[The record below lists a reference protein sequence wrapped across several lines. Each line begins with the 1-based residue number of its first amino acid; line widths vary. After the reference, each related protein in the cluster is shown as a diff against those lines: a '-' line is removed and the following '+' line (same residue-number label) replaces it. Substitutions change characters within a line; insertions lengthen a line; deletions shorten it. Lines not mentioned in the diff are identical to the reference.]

1 MTAVYAPIN
10 NGGGL
15 DVVVVT
21 DFFYDF
27 TRFYTVL
34 SY

>member
-21 DFFYDF
+21 DFLTILLVSTQF
-27 TRFYTVL
+27 
-34 SY
+34 